1 MEGGWSLNLRHSS
14 HVLKRISTPLGNSRC
29 VAVEKSNNL
38 RPQAKIMQSQIFVF
52 LMDLLPLCRV
62 CVQLEKRVNNAEDFE
77 IKKHVFAKG
86 KSRAD
91 FTF

>member
-1 MEGGWSLNLRHSS
+1 MYL
-14 HVLKRISTPLGNSRC
+14 STPLGNSRC

-38 RPQAKIMQSQIFVF
+38 QAKIMQSQIFVF
-52 LMDLLPLCRV
+52 FYGFTSTLSSLCSAR
-62 CVQLEKRVNNAEDFE
+62 KTVNNAEDFE

>member
-1 MEGGWSLNLRHSS
+1 MEGGWSLNLRRSS

-38 RPQAKIMQSQIFVF
+38 R
-52 LMDLLPLCRV
+52 
-62 CVQLEKRVNNAEDFE
+62 VQLEKRVNNAEDFE